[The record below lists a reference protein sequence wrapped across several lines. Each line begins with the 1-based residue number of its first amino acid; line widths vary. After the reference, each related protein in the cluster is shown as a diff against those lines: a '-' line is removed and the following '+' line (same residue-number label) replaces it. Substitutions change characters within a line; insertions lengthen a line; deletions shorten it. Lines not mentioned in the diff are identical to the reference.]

1 MKKVLFIIAFIILSN
16 PIISNVD
23 ILPDFLAYALI
34 MLALSKPTYYD
45 QKALSAYRCAR
56 NMLFMSVLRLVSF
69 YLTTVIIDA
78 SLSLVFSFALFVV
91 EMVFGIPFII
101 KLFDYFG
108 DRALKTDNK
117 FALKVVDKF
126 KIVTIVL
133 FSLRLLLSTLP
144 DFILLTVTD
153 PLNDMSRFRPVLIVL
168 AVLASLIVTLA
179 WIPLEILLIARL
191 FNKKE
196 SELAKATLDAEVK
209 HKALQYGYK
218 AHKRAFILIGIL
230 VLSVIEIRINNLNVM
245 FNTALPLV
253 FIATYL
259 LFLLLKYIKVDKM
272 FYVLCGVTF
281 AQLVANVI
289 ARVVTRKYFE
299 SYTLVSI
306 FKVSQAE
313 TMYYSIIPLLLIS
326 SLLFLGTVSLM
337 LYLLIKNG
345 KTALEEHTPILMPNT
360 DSAYTVKDYVKKLR
374 IFGIITT
381 ALCAVSSVFTPI
393 VFGILPHI
401 DSPLRLQIF
410 GLSLNLYVFQWA
422 IPLQM
427 LFTGAFIVMFIAT
440 LIVIYESSYKKLKY
454 AISLL

>member
-23 ILPDFLAYALI
+23 ILPDFLGYALI

-168 AVLASLIVTLA
+168 ALLAVFGLDSALDLSGVLNLPPVVSSIGSLVVFGLI
-179 WIPLEILLIARL
+179 IL
-191 FNKKE
+191 
-196 SELAKATLDAEVK
+196 
-209 HKALQYGYK
+209 
-218 AHKRAFILIGIL
+218 
-230 VLSVIEIRINNLNVM
+230 
-245 FNTALPLV
+245 
-253 FIATYL
+253 
-259 LFLLLKYIKVDKM
+259 
-272 FYVLCGVTF
+272 
-281 AQLVANVI
+281 
-289 ARVVTRKYFE
+289 
-299 SYTLVSI
+299 
-306 FKVSQAE
+306 
-313 TMYYSIIPLLLIS
+313 
-326 SLLFLGTVSLM
+326 SLLRFS
-337 LYLLIKNG
+337 IW
-345 KTALEEHTPILMPNT
+345 
-360 DSAYTVKDYVKKLR
+360 KKR
-374 IFGIITT
+374 
-381 ALCAVSSVFTPI
+381 
-393 VFGILPHI
+393 
-401 DSPLRLQIF
+401 
-410 GLSLNLYVFQWA
+410 
-422 IPLQM
+422 
-427 LFTGAFIVMFIAT
+427 
-440 LIVIYESSYKKLKY
+440 KKQ
-454 AISLL
+454 